1 MSATFETNNNI
12 FTYATSELR
21 QDAFLFYLLNF
32 ANTDTNEG
40 KLARNFLKL
49 FTQNRFINEE
59 NYKNFKIYSYKQFIE
74 IDVLMI
80 FVNENNPENSFIL
93 IIEDKINANAVEW
106 QLAGYVNN
114 FRKENVPEMDING
127 NKIRY
132 TNLTNIKLE
141 NIIYIYFKTGALDTS
156 QSSYKNLIGL
166 ESIFECLESVSTNNI
181 IIEQWKEKIFIRKS
195 AIDRIQTYINE
206 NKKIGDLKN
215 LVDDYTCDELDVAN
229 AIGKFIFGE
238 TADRNYET
246 WKINAQ
252 GHPECDLNIK
262 PLFLIKECD
271 DQEYKS
277 KNQNKKLVLEPVIRF
292 RNFKL
297 CIILQITILN
307 SEDKYIG
314 YADRNFLKNNSSN
327 INCFFKEERKK
338 FYDSLKLELNSI
350 KDNEKFKNIKIG
362 NLKSGNIMLTKFN
375 QNEILELNLK
385 DFKKFILELQESL
398 EKVAIKLNYKKQW

>member
-12 FTYATSELR
+12 FTYATSELA

-59 NYKNFKIYSYKQFIE
+59 NYKNFKIYSYKQFIK

-80 FVNENNPENSFIL
+80 FVNENNTKDSFVL
-93 IIEDKINANAVEW
+93 VIEDKTYANESKYN
-106 QLAGYVNN
+106 QLASYI
-114 FRKENVPEMDING
+114 KEFQEKNIPEIDINN
-127 NKIRY
+127 NKINCN
-132 TNLTNIKLE
+132 NLKDIFLSNIVPV
-141 NIIYIYFKTGALDTS
+141 YFKTGSLD
-156 QSSYKNLIGL
+156 SYELLNKNAVSF
-166 ESIFECLESVSTNNI
+166 ENIFECLESVSTNNI

-238 TADRNYET
+238 TTDRNYET

-262 PLFLIKECD
+262 PLFLTKEFD

-338 FYDSLKLELNSI
+338 FYDSLRLELNSI

-362 NLKSGNIMLTKFN
+362 NLKSGNIMLIKFN

-398 EKVAIKLNYKKQW
+398 EKVAIKLNYKKQ